1 MDPLEE
7 SVRRALHASSHTEH
21 IDADAFL
28 ANVHRGARGRRTRR
42 AAGSVAAT
50 VAVVTAAG
58 YVGMASG
65 IFTESSTPI
74 AGRSTVMSDPGLGVP
89 GSLSAT
95 SEPVDGEAL
104 PSASLPASPALSTA
118 DTLVEETVPPSE
130 GAATAQTQSRR

>member
-28 ANVHRGARGRRTRR
+28 ANVHRGARERRTRR

-50 VAVVTAAG
+50 VAVVTAGG

-74 AGRSTVMSDPGLGVP
+74 AGRSTVMSDPGFDITE
-89 GSLSAT
+89 SLPAT
-95 SEPVDGEAL
+95 SEPVDGGRCR
-104 PSASLPASPALSTA
+104 
-118 DTLVEETVPPSE
+118 PPPYPQ
-130 GAATAQTQSRR
+130 APPCQRPTPLSRRLCRHRRRR